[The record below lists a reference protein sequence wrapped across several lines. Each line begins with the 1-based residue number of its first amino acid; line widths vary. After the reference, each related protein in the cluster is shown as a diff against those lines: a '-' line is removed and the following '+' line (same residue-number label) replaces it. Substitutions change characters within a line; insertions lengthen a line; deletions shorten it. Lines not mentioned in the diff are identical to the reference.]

1 MFDELGALRSK
12 LATEIPVTQHL
23 GLEVVRHDSR
33 GLTLAAPLSNNVN
46 HEGTAFAGSVNAV
59 ATLAGW
65 GWLWLTLR
73 RSGHEGHVLLQDSS
87 IQYLRPIETDFT
99 ARCLPAEAAE
109 VEQMLAGLTRHSRGR
124 VSLGVE
130 IWAGT
135 TLVATF
141 RGRFVVLAATSE
153 D

>member
-1 MFDELGALRSK
+1 MTDEIGALSGK

-23 GLEVVRHDSR
+23 GLEVVGHDWC

-65 GWLWLTLR
+65 GWVWLTLR

-87 IQYLRPIETDFT
+87 IRYLRPIETDFT

-109 VEQMLAGLTRHSRGR
+109 VERLLAGLTRHGRGR

-130 IWAGT
+130 IRTGVT
-135 TLVATF
+135 VVATF
-141 RGRFVVLAATSE
+141 RGRFVALAAAS
-153 D
+153 DG

>member
-1 MFDELGALRSK
+1 MSDALGALRGK

-23 GLEVVRHDSR
+23 GLEVVWHDAA
-33 GLTLAAPLSNNVN
+33 GLTLAAPLSKNVN

-65 GWLWLTLR
+65 GWVWLTLR
-73 RSGHEGHVLLQDSS
+73 RAGHEGHVVLQDSS
-87 IQYLRPIETDFT
+87 IQYLRPIEMDFT
-99 ARCLPAEAAE
+99 ARCLPAEDIE
-109 VEQMLAGLTRHSRGR
+109 IERLLAGLTRHRRGR
-124 VSLGVE
+124 VVLGVE
-130 IWAGT
+130 IRTEA

-141 RGRFVVLAATSE
+141 RGRFVALAAASV

>member
-1 MFDELGALRSK
+1 MSDEIGALRGK
-12 LATEIPVTQHL
+12 MATEIPVTQHL
-23 GLEVVRHDSR
+23 GLEVVGHDAG

-65 GWLWLTLR
+65 GWVWLTLR
-73 RSGHEGHVLLQDSS
+73 RSGHEGHVVLQDSS
-87 IQYLRPIETDFT
+87 IKYLRPIMTDFT
-99 ARCLPAEAAE
+99 ARCLPAEDAE
-109 VEQMLAGLTRHSRGR
+109 VERLLAGLTQHRRGR

-130 IWAGT
+130 IRTGA

-141 RGRFVVLAATSE
+141 HGRFVALAAASE